1 MEDNKKASQVAGTT
15 SELFKDIKVS
25 IDFEN
30 IAELRELLQKATDQL
45 EQLEKTL
52 KEINQFKAVIKTLKV

>member
-1 MEDNKKASQVAGTT
+1 MWRTIKKASQVAGTT

-45 EQLEKTL
+45 EQLEKNS
-52 KEINQFKAVIKTLKV
+52 KRNQSI